1 MMVSG
6 IIVGLVSFLII
17 GLLHPVVIKME
28 YHWGKRSW
36 PILAV
41 SGIMSTVASLLSND
55 LVISIALGVLAFSL
69 FWSVKELFE
78 QEERVRKGWYPSNPR
93 KKDC

>member
-41 SGIMSTVASLLSND
+41 SGIMSAVASLLSND
-55 LVISIALGVLAFSL
+55 LVISIVLGVLAFSL

>member
-55 LVISIALGVLAFSL
+55 LVTSIVLGVLAFSL

>member
-28 YHWGKRSW
+28 YHRGKRSW

-55 LVISIALGVLAFSL
+55 LVISIVLGVLAFSL

>member
-41 SGIMSTVASLLSND
+41 SGIMSTVVSLLSND
-55 LVISIALGVLAFSL
+55 LVISIVLGVLAFFL

-78 QEERVRKGWYPSNPR
+78 QEERVRKGWYPSNSR

>member
-55 LVISIALGVLAFSL
+55 LVISIVLGVFAFSL

>member
-17 GLLHPVVIKME
+17 GFLHPVVIKME
-28 YHWGKRSW
+28 YYWGKRSW

-55 LVISIALGVLAFSL
+55 LVISIVLGVLAFSL

>member
-28 YHWGKRSW
+28 YYWGKRSW

-55 LVISIALGVLAFSL
+55 LVISIVLGVLAFSL

>member
-1 MMVSG
+1 
-6 IIVGLVSFLII
+6 
-17 GLLHPVVIKME
+17 
-28 YHWGKRSW
+28 
-36 PILAV
+36 
-41 SGIMSTVASLLSND
+41 MSTVASLLSND
-55 LVISIALGVLAFSL
+55 LVISIVLGVLAFSL

>member
-41 SGIMSTVASLLSND
+41 SGIMSTVTSLLSND
-55 LVISIALGVLAFSL
+55 LVISIALGVLVFSL